1 MTLDDSQVIF
11 VLKPCKPCK
20 TTLHTIHSTLHKLH
34 TLHTHYTPLAKKKE
48 LVLNNKTKGKQT
60 TKK

>member
-1 MTLDDSQVIF
+1 MTRLDDSQVIF

-20 TTLHTIHSTLHKLH
+20 TTLHTIHSTLH
-34 TLHTHYTPLAKKKE
+34 TLHAHYTPLAMKQE
-48 LVLNNKTKGKQT
+48 LVLNNKTKGEQT